1 MISIKKKSCEICSW
15 SIICNRI
22 LCHQCVTNF
31 DIRIVLKVDNCW
43 HLWKKTDNEI
53 MYDNECI
60 DFKILILLY

>member
-1 MISIKKKSCEICSW
+1 MSPMCDKFW
-15 SIICNRI
+15 
-22 LCHQCVTNF
+22 HT
-31 DIRIVLKVDNCW
+31 RIVLKVDNCW